1 MLRNRFEELDVSC
14 VREETMRRGAV
25 LTAILNIVDGYVNES
40 VSVKRAM
47 EQRKAEA
54 WTLELGKLWSLFC
67 KHHDFFWMKIR
78 VT

>member
-14 VREETMRRGAV
+14 VREETMRRGVA

-40 VSVKRAM
+40 ISVKHAM

-54 WTLELGKLWSLFC
+54 WTLELGKLWSMFC
-67 KHHDFFWMKIR
+67 KHHDFFWIK
-78 VT
+78 V